1 MAWEVKHTGDYREPP
16 PPSKRFALNRYGEPV
31 TTVKGK
37 PVVATGPFKE
47 DLLARYAQKA
57 VDKITADI
65 EYKKRYAHHYSED
78 CMDPYS
84 RAQQL
89 EEREELRRA
98 YVDATLSLREAK
110 TIAYSQKQTISD
122 LSNQINQGIEREIQI
137 EKKLGDKIKEL
148 EAKLEEALY
157 RPTFTAIIKDWL
169 AAKLKRNPPQ
179 LTNGPYR

>member
-1 MAWEVKHTGDYREPP
+1 MSWEVKHAGEYREPP
-16 PPSKRFALNRYGEPV
+16 PPSKRFVLNRSGEPV

-47 DLLARYAQKA
+47 ALLAHYAQKA
-57 VDKITADI
+57 VDKMTADI

-78 CMDPYS
+78 VMDPYS

-89 EEREELRRA
+89 EERELQRA

-137 EKKLGDKIKEL
+137 EKKLGEKIKEL

-169 AAKLKRNPPQ
+169 TTKLKRNPPQ